1 MFKREPIV
9 VKGALRFKLKT
20 ISKALYK
27 LGLISTSWDSNNEC
41 SSGLVAMALANDIYK
56 NNKVV
61 TEEIESMKK
70 IIYYNEIDCKVLWD
84 ILKYLRTNH

>member
-1 MFKREPIV
+1 
-9 VKGALRFKLKT
+9 
-20 ISKALYK
+20 
-27 LGLISTSWDSNNEC
+27 
-41 SSGLVAMALANDIYK
+41 MALANDIYK